1 MNEDQ
6 NNPSGST
13 PPPAPVAADVPFP
26 AAPPV
31 SFVPPAA
38 PISSVPPAPPFQPEP
53 LAQSAPA
60 SQPGKGLAIAGI
72 VLAFCMLQLIGLI
85 LSIVAKHK
93 ALKPSSANTL
103 ATIGII
109 LNAVFGFFIVGG
121 IILSIVIV
129 ATAGVQAKA
138 KDAEAKASAQSV
150 VTLVSDYT
158 VAQRALPTSSSELQ
172 LAAGTKLVD
181 LSTQPASPSDV
192 EYAICNSGTIARFG
206 YWSYST
212 GGVVY
217 TYASLTGGPADGSS
231 SDTCEAVT
239 S

>member
-38 PISSVPPAPPFQPEP
+38 PISSVPPAPPFQPAP
-53 LAQSAPA
+53 SAQSAPA

-93 ALKPSSANTL
+93 ALKTEFCKYLGDYRHYPKRCFR
-103 ATIGII
+103 I
-109 LNAVFGFFIVGG
+109 LHRRWHH
-121 IILSIVIV
+121 S
-129 ATAGVQAKA
+129 
-138 KDAEAKASAQSV
+138 
-150 VTLVSDYT
+150 
-158 VAQRALPTSSSELQ
+158 
-172 LAAGTKLVD
+172 
-181 LSTQPASPSDV
+181 
-192 EYAICNSGTIARFG
+192 
-206 YWSYST
+206 
-212 GGVVY
+212 
-217 TYASLTGGPADGSS
+217 
-231 SDTCEAVT
+231 
-239 S
+239 